1 MGWAERWG
9 KSSSVDEQLY
19 DSSSRFDLSS
29 VYDLS
34 SRATGVPSRPHL
46 PDGVG
51 KRGICSLLNIKPIA
65 SKFKTTDGA
74 EIAEAAVV
82 LPLVF
87 MLLLGIVWFGRAF
100 NIYSTITRAA
110 QQGAIIAARD
120 PCATCTGGNAVP
132 DPATVDGAVVAV
144 LDASSLQTGQI
155 KQWEANK
162 PTPGVLSCPAP
173 APTASCTVTTHHIWV
188 CSSVL
193 LNSATQPAQ
202 CGALVSFQYP
212 FQFYLPFT
220 SLNMQKIILSAQAQS
235 RMEN

>member
-1 MGWAERWG
+1 M
-9 KSSSVDEQLY
+9 
-19 DSSSRFDLSS
+19 RFVIRNS
-29 VYDLS
+29 VYELS

-51 KRGICSLLNIKPIA
+51 KRGICSLVNINPIA
-65 SKFKTTDGA
+65 RKLENTDGA

-100 NIYSTITRAA
+100 NIYSTITQAA
-110 QQGAIIAARD
+110 QQGAITAARD
-120 PCATCTGGNAVP
+120 SCATCPSGNALP

-144 LDASSLQTGQI
+144 LRASSLETGQI

-193 LNSATQPAQ
+193 LNSSTQPAQ
-202 CGALVSFQYP
+202 CGAMVSFQYP

>member
-9 KSSSVDEQLY
+9 KSNSVDEQL
-19 DSSSRFDLSS
+19 
-29 VYDLS
+29 YDLS

-51 KRGICSLLNIKPIA
+51 ERGICSLLSIKPMA
-65 SKFKTTDGA
+65 RKLERTDGA
-74 EIAEAAVV
+74 EIAEAALV

-100 NIYSTITRAA
+100 NIYSTITQAA
-110 QQGAIIAARD
+110 QQGAITAARAS
-120 PCATCTGGNAVP
+120 CATCSSGNALP

-144 LDASSLQTGQI
+144 LRASSLETGQI

-162 PTPGVLSCPAP
+162 PTPGVLSCPVPAP
-173 APTASCTVTTHHIWV
+173 AASCRVTTHHIWV

-193 LNSATQPAQ
+193 LNSANQPPQ
-202 CGALVSFQYP
+202 CGSMVSFQYP

>member
-1 MGWAERWG
+1 
-9 KSSSVDEQLY
+9 
-19 DSSSRFDLSS
+19 
-29 VYDLS
+29 
-34 SRATGVPSRPHL
+34 
-46 PDGVG
+46 
-51 KRGICSLLNIKPIA
+51 LLNINPIA
-65 SKFKTTDGA
+65 RKLESTDGA
-74 EIAEAAVV
+74 EIAEAALV

-100 NIYSTITRAA
+100 NIYSTITQAA
-110 QQGAIIAARD
+110 QQGAITAARD
-120 PCATCTGGNAVP
+120 QCATCPPLGPTGSVLP
-132 DPATVDGAVVAV
+132 DPAAVDNAVVAV
-144 LDASSLQTGQI
+144 LQASSLETGQI

-193 LNSATQPAQ
+193 LNSSTQPAQ
-202 CGALVSFQYP
+202 CGAMVSFQYP

-220 SLNMQKIILSAQAQS
+220 SLNMQRIIMSAQAQS